1 MDNPGKKLFTVIIK
15 EYFNSLS
22 MLLTCFNC
30 QDFHDQYPIEDHT
43 NDKWR
48 LTGSFPISVEFDCGE
63 GSEKLQYSEKI
74 VYDHSRTGTSV
85 NRSKYY
91 TLILIRNCCGGSNYL
106 AVFDND
112 NEITAKSEL

>member
-1 MDNPGKKLFTVIIK
+1 
-15 EYFNSLS
+15 

-30 QDFHDQYPIEDHT
+30 QDLHDRYPIEDHS

-48 LTGSFPISVEFDCGE
+48 LVGNPPESVEFDCGE
-63 GSEKLQYSEKI
+63 GNGKLSYLEEIMYHHTS
-74 VYDHSRTGTSV
+74 TGTSV

-112 NEITAKSEL
+112 NEITAKSET